1 MKCSICEDEF
11 WGVYFIYKNPDEV
24 YLERFMRGDII
35 SGDYVFLEKYGG
47 YSPDIEKKFPKIIVK
62 R

>member
-1 MKCSICEDEF
+1 M
-11 WGVYFIYKNPDEV
+11 VV
-24 YLERFMRGDII
+24 HLERFMRGDII

-47 YSPDIEKKFPKIIVK
+47 YSPDIKKKFPKIIVK